1 MSVRDT
7 IVGYIEGISNEKGFD
22 HSVNLFECGVLT
34 SLDVLSLVAFIED
47 TFALEISGDDIEME
61 SFGTID
67 GLVAM
72 VTMKQI
78 KQRQAVEGHHVVD
91 PGDAVQNRT

>member
-1 MSVRDT
+1 LFVGGWIENCHMSIRNT
-7 IVGYIEGISNEKGFD
+7 IADYIEGTCGERNLD
-22 HSVNLFECGVLT
+22 HSSNLFECGLLT

-47 TFALEISGDDIEME
+47 TFTVEISGDDIEMD

-72 VTMKQI
+72 VTM
-78 KQRQAVEGHHVVD
+78 RQQQVG
-91 PGDAVQNRT
+91 